1 MDISRIA
8 LIPALSLVGA
18 NSSAVNEVYELIQH
32 FPFSTR
38 FALYGEWQTVAYR
51 TNPELKLKGSE
62 TDKDTKNILRR
73 ISKQDVKRFGR
84 ALAKKSTSNPLIL
97 WAIAINQIEYYDNFV
112 EVVVDA
118 ARFCTNLGYDVLE
131 FVILSSLSNPFKN
144 RVKEDGTSIALWL
157 TGLSAFCAKV
167 FRRYSHMDVSTVTTY
182 VACQLKVS
190 NIYDLIVLRDLIT
203 QMSGVLVR
211 ENLSDHQLRC
221 YAGGEVLKEQA
232 MSLLRDAGMMVGLKK
247 SSTRLLKA
255 LMDAKLVGLLFVLIA
270 QERGKSL
277 FDLKGE
283 LRSNLKL
290 LGNLFDEVLFTLDD
304 PNGKCHDVLLQYHDF
319 LVSNLDIVSFEK
331 LLPSFEEIV
340 EDYGIEPS
348 VAFYLWRPVLA
359 HKVRQYDIDLSIQLQ
374 KKKLLQNLSSNE
386 RTNEASENSSPK
398 SDSEVRKSSKEQS
411 PTPEGPNMSLQ
422 NGDPDTAA
430 NAEYVYPF
438 SGISTNCG

>member
-1 MDISRIA
+1 MRYFSR
-8 LIPALSLVGA
+8 
-18 NSSAVNEVYELIQH
+18 
-32 FPFSTR
+32 
-38 FALYGEWQTVAYR
+38 W
-51 TNPELKLKGSE
+51 
-62 TDKDTKNILRR
+62 
-73 ISKQDVKRFGR
+73 
-84 ALAKKSTSNPLIL
+84 
-97 WAIAINQIEYYDNFV
+97 
-112 EVVVDA
+112 
-118 ARFCTNLGYDVLE
+118 
-131 FVILSSLSNPFKN
+131 
-144 RVKEDGTSIALWL
+144 
-157 TGLSAFCAKV
+157 
-167 FRRYSHMDVSTVTTY
+167 
-182 VACQLKVS
+182 
-190 NIYDLIVLRDLIT
+190 
-203 QMSGVLVR
+203 
-211 ENLSDHQLRC
+211 
-221 YAGGEVLKEQA
+221 
-232 MSLLRDAGMMVGLKK
+232 
-247 SSTRLLKA
+247 
-255 LMDAKLVGLLFVLIA
+255 
-270 QERGKSL
+270 
-277 FDLKGE
+277 
-283 LRSNLKL
+283 
-290 LGNLFDEVLFTLDD
+290 DD

>member
-290 LGNLFDEVLFTLDD
+290 LGNLFDEVLFTL
-304 PNGKCHDVLLQYHDF
+304 G
-319 LVSNLDIVSFEK
+319 
-331 LLPSFEEIV
+331 
-340 EDYGIEPS
+340 
-348 VAFYLWRPVLA
+348 
-359 HKVRQYDIDLSIQLQ
+359 
-374 KKKLLQNLSSNE
+374 
-386 RTNEASENSSPK
+386 
-398 SDSEVRKSSKEQS
+398 
-411 PTPEGPNMSLQ
+411 
-422 NGDPDTAA
+422 
-430 NAEYVYPF
+430 
-438 SGISTNCG
+438 